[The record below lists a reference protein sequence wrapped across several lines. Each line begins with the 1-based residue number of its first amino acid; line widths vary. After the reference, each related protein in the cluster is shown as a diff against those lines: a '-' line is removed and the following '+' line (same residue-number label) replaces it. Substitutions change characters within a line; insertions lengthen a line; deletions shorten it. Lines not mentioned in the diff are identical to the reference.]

1 MKQEHVQVAAT
12 LRRMREEAKISRE
25 NAAAVLGCTKSK
37 IGDLETGRSKPK
49 PAELERLLDHYGI
62 IGAER
67 DELVEFARTSR
78 SRRKPSQ
85 YTTAVIPATVR
96 RAVDLEAQALST
108 VWFSSE
114 LIPGLLQTSAYARA
128 LIEWSWENQPEDVA
142 KRLELRMERAAVLT
156 RTHQPPLR
164 YWCILGE
171 AALRSNIGG
180 PKVMREQIEHLVN
193 LNRTLSNLVI
203 QILPLDAGPHA
214 FLGLTVTMHR
224 FPPPAPD
231 MMILEGYEREI
242 LRDEPMEIARA
253 THHLDLV
260 RAKAFG
266 LQESTHFMER
276 LHGALPE
283 LQDS

>member
-62 IGAER
+62 IGSER

-114 LIPGLLQTSAYARA
+114 LIPGLLQIPAYARA
-128 LIEWSWENQPEDVA
+128 IIEWSWENQPEVVA
-142 KRLELRMERAAVLT
+142 KRLELRMERATVLT
-156 RTHQPPLR
+156 RTHRPPLR
-164 YWCILGE
+164 YWCVLGE

-180 PKVMREQIEHLVN
+180 PKVMREQIEHLIKH
-193 LNRTLSNLVI
+193 NRTLSNPII
-203 QILPLDAGPHA
+203 QILPLGSGPHA
-214 FLGLTVTMHR
+214 FLGITVTMHR

-231 MMILEGYEREI
+231 MMILESYGREI

-253 THHLDLV
+253 TQHLDLV
-260 RAKAFG
+260 RAQALG
-266 LQESTHFMER
+266 LQESTRFMER